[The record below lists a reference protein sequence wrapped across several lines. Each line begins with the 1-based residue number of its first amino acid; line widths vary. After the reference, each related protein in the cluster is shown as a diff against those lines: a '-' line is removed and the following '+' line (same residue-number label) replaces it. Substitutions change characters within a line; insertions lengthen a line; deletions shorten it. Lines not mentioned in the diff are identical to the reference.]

1 MCIRDSTHTTD
12 FTVLN
17 PIEGQEWAAGDNIQ
31 VSLTVKVPACRWHKN
46 CLLYTSPDCPCEISL
61 YYDHAPYSFG
71 FTQRYPDGRT
81 GTVERLQC
89 YGKRSVRYS
98 MIEQTSHDT
107 CPSVGIALC
116 KAERV
121 RGMVVVE

>member
-1 MCIRDSTHTTD
+1 M
-12 FTVLN
+12 
-17 PIEGQEWAAGDNIQ
+17 
-31 VSLTVKVPACRWHKN
+31 LTMYLP
-46 CLLYTSPDCPCEISL
+46 S
-61 YYDHAPYSFG
+61 
-71 FTQRYPDGRT
+71 
-81 GTVERLQC
+81 VERLQC